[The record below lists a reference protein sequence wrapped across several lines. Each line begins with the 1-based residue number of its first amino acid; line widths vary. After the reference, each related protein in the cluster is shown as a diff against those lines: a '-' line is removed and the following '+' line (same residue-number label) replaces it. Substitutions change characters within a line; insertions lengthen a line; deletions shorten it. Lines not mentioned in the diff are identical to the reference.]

1 MIEKAT
7 SCRGLVVQN
16 DKVLLIRRHKDNVD
30 YWVFPGGHTENEEAP
45 SEVASRE
52 ILEETGLNVTEVGEV
67 IFYDHPKWGTHEA
80 VVICQVSP
88 GEPVLGGPET
98 ERNSPEDLYEP
109 SWVDVE
115 LALTFENLF
124 PDPVRELFRNRFS
137 RKSDKD
143 L

>member
-16 DKVLLIRRHKDNVD
+16 DKVLLIRRHKDKID
-30 YWVFPGGHTENEEAP
+30 YWVFPGGHTENDETP
-45 SEVASRE
+45 PEVASRE

-88 GEPVLGGPET
+88 GEPILGGPET

-109 SWVDVE
+109 TWVEVE

-124 PDPVRELFRNRFS
+124 PDPVRDIFRNRYG
-137 RKSDKD
+137 RRSDKD

>member
-80 VVICQVSP
+80 VVICQVSS

-109 SWVDVE
+109 SWVGVE
-115 LALTFENLF
+115 SALTFENLF

>member
-1 MIEKAT
+1 MVEKIT
-7 SCRGLVVQN
+7 SCRGLVIQN
-16 DKVLLIRRHKDNVD
+16 GRVLLIRRHKDMVD
-30 YWVFPGGHTENEEAP
+30 YWVFPGGHTEEDETL

-88 GEPVLGGPET
+88 GVPVLGGPES

-109 SWVDVE
+109 SWVDVGQ
-115 LALTFENLF
+115 ALTFENLY
-124 PDPVRELFRNRFS
+124 PDPVRDIFRNRYS
-137 RKSDKD
+137 K
-143 L
+143 

>member
-67 IFYDHPKWGTHEA
+67 IFYDHPKWFH
-80 VVICQVSP
+80 
-88 GEPVLGGPET
+88 PE
-98 ERNSPEDLYEP
+98 NP
-109 SWVDVE
+109 SWEVQKPNAT
-115 LALTFENLF
+115 LLRICMNQAG
-124 PDPVRELFRNRFS
+124 
-137 RKSDKD
+137 
-143 L
+143 